1 MGEIIIGTMQTVCSG
16 LLRVHTVTQTYCK
29 TMVMMMTA
37 VRKTMTIA
45 LMTTIT
51 MMITWL
57 QKTLQCIEDSSMKNL
72 QWRWRTQVFSKGQ
85 MRRRTQRLIFGASY
99 FLLTPQ
105 CGANRHFLSKM
116 LINSLSGLSMPCWY
130 SPIVGLVC
138 IHRQASV

>member
-51 MMITWL
+51 MMITS
-57 QKTLQCIEDSSMKNL
+57 KDIAMH
-72 QWRWRTQVFSKGQ
+72 WRISNGDGELR
-85 MRRRTQRLIFGASY
+85 Y
-99 FLLTPQ
+99 FPKAK
-105 CGANRHFLSKM
+105 C
-116 LINSLSGLSMPCWY
+116 
-130 SPIVGLVC
+130 VGV
-138 IHRQASV
+138 HKH

>member
-16 LLRVHTVTQTYCK
+16 LSRVHTVTQTYCK

-57 QKTLQCIEDSSMKNL
+57 QKTLQCIGESPMEMENSGI
-72 QWRWRTQVFSKGQ
+72 F
-85 MRRRTQRLIFGASY
+85 QRPNASAYTNIDIWCHLI
-99 FLLTPQ
+99 LIDTPVWCQ
-105 CGANRHFLSKM
+105 
-116 LINSLSGLSMPCWY
+116 
-130 SPIVGLVC
+130 
-138 IHRQASV
+138 

>member
-85 MRRRTQRLIFGASY
+85 MRQRTQTLIFGAS
-99 FLLTPQ
+99 
-105 CGANRHFLSKM
+105 
-116 LINSLSGLSMPCWY
+116 
-130 SPIVGLVC
+130 
-138 IHRQASV
+138 